1 MAEALA
7 EARLAAGRGEV
18 PVGAV
23 VVKDGR
29 IIARAGNRREERG
42 DPTAHAELDALRA
55 AAAGL
60 GGWYLHGCT
69 MYVTLEP
76 CPMCAGALMQ
86 ARLKAV
92 VFGAWDTKA
101 GCCGS
106 LYNLPEDTRFPHR
119 LAVTGG
125 VLAEGCAAEL
135 SAFFRDRREN
145 ARGGADKVEK

>member
-1 MAEALA
+1 
-7 EARLAAGRGEV
+7 
-18 PVGAV
+18 
-23 VVKDGR
+23 
-29 IIARAGNRREERG
+29 
-42 DPTAHAELDALRA
+42 
-55 AAAGL
+55 
-60 GGWYLHGCT
+60 
-69 MYVTLEP
+69 
-76 CPMCAGALMQ
+76 MCAGALMQ